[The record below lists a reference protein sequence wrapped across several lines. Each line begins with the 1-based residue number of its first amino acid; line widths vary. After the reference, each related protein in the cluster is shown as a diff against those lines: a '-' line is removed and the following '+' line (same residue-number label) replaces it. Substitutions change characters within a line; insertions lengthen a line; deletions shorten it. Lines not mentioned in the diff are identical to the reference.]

1 VIIMTSNL
9 GSSEI
14 VQYRDQKDRQAK
26 AVEDI
31 LRSTFRPEFLNRV
44 DDIIIFQALT
54 KDDIAKIVELQMH
67 LVSKRLEKKGI
78 TIRMTEAASQY
89 LAKEGFD
96 EMYGARP
103 LKRLIQNEILD
114 DLSLKIIEGDIAEGA
129 SVSIDVENG
138 KVVLIKGKR

>member
-1 VIIMTSNL
+1 
-9 GSSEI
+9 
-14 VQYRDQKDRQAK
+14 
-26 AVEDI
+26 
-31 LRSTFRPEFLNRV
+31 
-44 DDIIIFQALT
+44 
-54 KDDIAKIVELQMH
+54 
-67 LVSKRLEKKGI
+67 
-78 TIRMTEAASQY
+78 MTEAASQY